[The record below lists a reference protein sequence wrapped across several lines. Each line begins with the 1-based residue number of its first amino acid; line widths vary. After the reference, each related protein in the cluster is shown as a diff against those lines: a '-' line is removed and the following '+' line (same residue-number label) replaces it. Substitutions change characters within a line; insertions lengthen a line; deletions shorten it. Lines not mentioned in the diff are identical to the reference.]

1 MIHEVDQGID
11 QEGIMTNEKG
21 KTGNMRKII
30 GVKNRVAQ
38 GKYCST
44 GSQKGKILLNFPLIW
59 QENNSE
65 HGQTTMVNTKYRALA
80 VALFEST

>member
-1 MIHEVDQGID
+1 MAN
-11 QEGIMTNEKG
+11 QER

-59 QENNSE
+59 QEKKQ
-65 HGQTTMVNTKYRALA
+65 QTWPDDNGKGADCLKM
-80 VALFEST
+80 EC